1 MQKTNQKGF
10 TVEKVI
16 KRKGDKL
23 YIKWKCY
30 DNSFSSWINT
40 LDTFPDLSKLSDVVK
55 NKVVKK
61 YVYDELAKKVNVI
74 GINGLVKKQIVMLR
88 SMRLKV
94 KYLILLA

>member
-30 DNSFSSWINT
+30 DNSFNSWINT

-61 YVYDELAKKVNVI
+61 YLYDELAKKVNVI